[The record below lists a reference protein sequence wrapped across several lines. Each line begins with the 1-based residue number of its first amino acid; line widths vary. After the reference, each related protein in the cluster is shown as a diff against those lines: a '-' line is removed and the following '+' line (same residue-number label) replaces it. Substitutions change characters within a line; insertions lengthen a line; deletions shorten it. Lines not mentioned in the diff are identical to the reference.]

1 MKIGNKVSA
10 QVNEVALNAFQQ
22 RVREKVSCAE
32 TKYSTEQSPNDERRN
47 ARTSS
52 LPAEYRTVFIKLI

>member
-22 RVREKVSCAE
+22 RESVLRRNEIFNG
-32 TKYSTEQSPNDERRN
+32 TIPERRTLKRPPFQPN
-47 ARTSS
+47 IARY
-52 LPAEYRTVFIKLI
+52 L